1 MAGANHQLP
10 FSQKRKKQVQR
21 CATPVNAFGCGFWT
35 ATSRQVMLQKL
46 ELLRLVDMSG
56 RDLPL
61 LQPQPEVLDDPNVR
75 LYRKKAVSA
84 CAQTQDEGRQRYAKL
99 ARRHSAADFGPFEK
113 LLNHGKVENAL
124 RFQHFAMLPPTLM
137 PAKRNPEFAAQKIS
151 SEHNPELWIIL
162 LMEKFA

>member
-137 PAKRNPEFAAQKIS
+137 PAKRNPKFAAQKIS

-162 LMEKFA
+162 LMERFA